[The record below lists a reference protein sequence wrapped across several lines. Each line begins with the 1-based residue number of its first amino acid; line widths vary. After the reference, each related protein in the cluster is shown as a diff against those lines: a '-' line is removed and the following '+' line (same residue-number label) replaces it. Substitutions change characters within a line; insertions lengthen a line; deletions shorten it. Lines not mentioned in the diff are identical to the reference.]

1 MIIAC
6 IICAKKFDVSAD
18 LIPKKGRLVQCNN
31 CNHKW
36 FFKNEVASKLKPVE
50 SKNFE
55 IFETTNIKTDK
66 LLFDDKGVNGKENLI
81 INQKRTTEKNII
93 KDNKNKTNY
102 KTLNLM
108 IVFIITFIALI
119 ILIDTFK
126 HPLSI
131 IFPNI
136 KILLYNLYET
146 IKDIMLFLKD
156 LV

>member
-1 MIIAC
+1 MIITC
-6 IICAKKFDVSAD
+6 NNCKKNFDVNAD
-18 LIPKKGRLVQCNN
+18 LIPQKGRLVQCNN

-36 FFKNEVASKLKPVE
+36 FFKNQVGSKLKLIE
-50 SKNFE
+50 SKNFK
-55 IFETTNIKTDK
+55 IFETANVKNNK
-66 LLFDDKGVNGKENLI
+66 RFDDKGVNDKENII
-81 INQKRTTEKNII
+81 INQKKTII
-93 KDNKNKTNY
+93 KDNRKGINY

-108 IVFIITFIALI
+108 IVFIISFIALI

-146 IKDIMLFLKD
+146 IKDIILFFRD

>member
-1 MIIAC
+1 MIITC
-6 IICAKKFDVSAD
+6 NNCEKNFDVNAD
-18 LIPKKGRLVQCNN
+18 LIPQKGRLVQCNN

-36 FFKNEVASKLKPVE
+36 FFKNQVGSKQKLIE
-50 SKNFE
+50 SKNFK
-55 IFETTNIKTDK
+55 IFETANVKNNK
-66 LLFDDKGVNGKENLI
+66 RFDDKGVNDKENII
-81 INQKRTTEKNII
+81 INQKKTII
-93 KDNKNKTNY
+93 KDNRKGINY

-108 IVFIITFIALI
+108 IVFIISFIALI

-146 IKDIMLFLKD
+146 IKDIILFFRD

>member
-1 MIIAC
+1 MIITC
-6 IICAKKFDVSAD
+6 NNCEKNFDVNAD
-18 LIPKKGRLVQCNN
+18 LIPQKGRLVQCNN

-36 FFKNEVASKLKPVE
+36 FFKNQVGSKLKLIE
-50 SKNFE
+50 SKNFK
-55 IFETTNIKTDK
+55 IFETANVKNNK
-66 LLFDDKGVNGKENLI
+66 RFDDKGVNDKENII
-81 INQKRTTEKNII
+81 INQKKTII
-93 KDNKNKTNY
+93 KDNRKGINY

-108 IVFIITFIALI
+108 IVFIISFIALI

-146 IKDIMLFLKD
+146 IKDIILFLRD

>member
-1 MIIAC
+1 MIITC
-6 IICAKKFDVSAD
+6 NNCKKNFDVNAD
-18 LIPKKGRLVQCNN
+18 LIPQKGRLVQCNN

-36 FFKNEVASKLKPVE
+36 FFKNQVGSKLKLIE
-50 SKNFE
+50 SKNFK
-55 IFETTNIKTDK
+55 IFETANVKNNK
-66 LLFDDKGVNGKENLI
+66 RFDDKGINDKENLI
-81 INQKRTTEKNII
+81 INQKQTTKKTII
-93 KDNKNKTNY
+93 KDNRKGINY

-108 IVFIITFIALI
+108 IVFIISFIALI

-146 IKDIMLFLKD
+146 IKDIILFFRD

>member
-1 MIIAC
+1 MIITC
-6 IICAKKFDVSAD
+6 NNCEKNFDVNAD
-18 LIPKKGRLVQCNN
+18 LIPQKGRLVQCNN

-36 FFKNEVASKLKPVE
+36 FFKNQVGSKLKLIE
-50 SKNFE
+50 SKNFK
-55 IFETTNIKTDK
+55 IFETANVKNNK
-66 LLFDDKGVNGKENLI
+66 RFDDKGVNDKENII
-81 INQKRTTEKNII
+81 INQKKTII
-93 KDNKNKTNY
+93 KDNRKGINY

-108 IVFIITFIALI
+108 IVFIISFIALI

-146 IKDIMLFLKD
+146 IKDIILFFRD

>member
-1 MIIAC
+1 MIITC
-6 IICAKKFDVSAD
+6 NNSEKNFDVNAD
-18 LIPKKGRLVQCNN
+18 LIPQKGRLVQCNN

-36 FFKNEVASKLKPVE
+36 FFKNQVGSKLKLIE
-50 SKNFE
+50 SKNFK
-55 IFETTNIKTDK
+55 IFETANVKNNK
-66 LLFDDKGVNGKENLI
+66 RFDDKGVNDKENII
-81 INQKRTTEKNII
+81 INQKKTII
-93 KDNKNKTNY
+93 KDNRKGINY

-108 IVFIITFIALI
+108 IVFIISFIALI

-131 IFPNI
+131 ISPNI

-146 IKDIMLFLKD
+146 IKDIILFFRD

>member
-1 MIIAC
+1 MIITC
-6 IICAKKFDVSAD
+6 NNCEKNFDVNAD
-18 LIPKKGRLVQCNN
+18 LIPQKGRLVQCNN

-36 FFKNEVASKLKPVE
+36 FFKNQVGSKLKPIE
-50 SKNFE
+50 SKNFK
-55 IFETTNIKTDK
+55 IFETANVKNNK
-66 LLFDDKGVNGKENLI
+66 RFDDKGVNDKENII
-81 INQKRTTEKNII
+81 INQKKTII
-93 KDNKNKTNY
+93 KDNRKGINY

-108 IVFIITFIALI
+108 IVFIISFIALI

-146 IKDIMLFLKD
+146 IKDIILFFRD

>member
-1 MIIAC
+1 MIITC
-6 IICAKKFDVSAD
+6 NNCEKNFDVNAD
-18 LIPKKGRLVQCNN
+18 LIPQKGRLVQCNN

-36 FFKNEVASKLKPVE
+36 FFKNQVGSKLKLIE
-50 SKNFE
+50 SKNFK
-55 IFETTNIKTDK
+55 IFETANVKNNK
-66 LLFDDKGVNGKENLI
+66 RFDDKGVNDKENII
-81 INQKRTTEKNII
+81 INQKKTII
-93 KDNKNKTNY
+93 KDNRKGINY

-146 IKDIMLFLKD
+146 IKDIILFFRD